1 MDDLKSMDMDVRRYR
16 NSAWRFR
23 RVGNMARQALT
34 RAMALRWLG
43 RCSKRLMGDGDNV
56 SSTQKPLRRFLE
68 QSGARTYGLPVMRA
82 LQASDFE
89 LRYIPSMKR
98 GGKPYIGDENSR
110 I

>member
-1 MDDLKSMDMDVRRYR
+1 MAFSACGKHSEAGFDTRY
-16 NSAWRFR
+16 SVAL
-23 RVGNMARQALT
+23 AREMLQAPQIH
-34 RAMALRWLG
+34 
-43 RCSKRLMGDGDNV
+43 MGDGDNV